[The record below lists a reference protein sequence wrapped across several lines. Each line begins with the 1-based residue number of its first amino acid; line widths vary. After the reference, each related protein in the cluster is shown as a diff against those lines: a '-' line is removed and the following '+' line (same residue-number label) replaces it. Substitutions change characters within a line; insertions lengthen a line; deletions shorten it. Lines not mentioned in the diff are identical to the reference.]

1 MSEHRSRLNACNTT
15 AGWEL
20 DFYRVDRAKG
30 PFLPRHLWRK
40 SSQVGILWR
49 IQPMSL
55 GSVLIVGLHYLI
67 CAQGLAGGQVL
78 PQR

>member
-1 MSEHRSRLNACNTT
+1 MARILSALPGRHPSNALVQLMSEHRSRLNACNTT

-40 SSQVGILWR
+40 SSQVR
-49 IQPMSL
+49 KQQVAVRHDA
-55 GSVLIVGLHYLI
+55 GSW
-67 CAQGLAGGQVL
+67 
-78 PQR
+78 